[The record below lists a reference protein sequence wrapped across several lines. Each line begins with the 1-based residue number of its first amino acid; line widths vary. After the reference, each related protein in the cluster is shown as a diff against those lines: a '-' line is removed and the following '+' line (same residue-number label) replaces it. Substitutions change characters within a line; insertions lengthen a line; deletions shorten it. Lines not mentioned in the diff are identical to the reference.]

1 MIGKAEYRRDLARL
15 QSGKCIAGYVYVS
28 AGVHEST
35 TDVVFGGHALIAENG
50 SVLCES
56 ERFRRDSQ
64 MIISELDIQRLL
76 NCRIKNTSY
85 MDGVSKQCFRK
96 IPFTLYR
103 NDDSKLTRH
112 VDPHPFVPSDKE
124 KRDERCSEI
133 FAIQTAG
140 LAKRLEHV
148 GSERAVIGVSGGL
161 DSTLALMVTA
171 RTFDLLQKPR
181 KNIAAVTM
189 PGFGT
194 TDTTYE
200 NAVRLIEAIGAEF
213 HEIDIREACMQ
224 HYRDIG
230 HDPSVRDITY
240 ENVQARER
248 TQILMDMANRLHG
261 IVIGTGSLS
270 ELALGWCTF
279 NGDHMSMY
287 SVNCGVP
294 KTLVR
299 HLVRYAAENAD
310 DAAVSDVLMRI
321 LETPVSPELLPP
333 DEKGQIK
340 QKTEDAI
347 GPYELHDFFIYHMLR
362 YGASPQKILY
372 LAEHA
377 FEGKYSRQTI
387 LSWLK
392 VFIRRFFSQQFKRS
406 CLPDGPKVGTISL
419 SPRGDWRMPSD
430 ASAEEWFREL
440 ERDEIE

>member
-1 MIGKAEYRRDLARL
+1 M
-15 QSGKCIAGYVYVS
+15 
-28 AGVHEST
+28 
-35 TDVVFGGHALIAENG
+35 
-50 SVLCES
+50 
-56 ERFRRDSQ
+56 
-64 MIISELDIQRLL
+64 
-76 NCRIKNTSY
+76 
-85 MDGVSKQCFRK
+85 
-96 IPFTLYR
+96 
-103 NDDSKLTRH
+103 TR
-112 VDPHPFVPSDKE
+112 P
-124 KRDERCSEI
+124 
-133 FAIQTAG
+133 
-140 LAKRLEHV
+140 
-148 GSERAVIGVSGGL
+148 
-161 DSTLALMVTA
+161 
-171 RTFDLLQKPR
+171 
-181 KNIAAVTM
+181 
-189 PGFGT
+189 
-194 TDTTYE
+194 
-200 NAVRLIEAIGAEF
+200 
-213 HEIDIREACMQ
+213 
-224 HYRDIG
+224 
-230 HDPSVRDITY
+230 VRDITY
-240 ENVQARER
+240 ENVRKG
-248 TQILMDMANRLHG
+248 THPLLMDMANRLHG